1 MTMAKLLDVVLTV
14 DGKEGTIVEVFE
26 NGKAFML
33 EIADNKGR
41 TLDTPIIRKEDIEKI
56 TYIA

>member
-1 MTMAKLLDVVLTV
+1 MAKLLDVVLTV